1 MVMQQCCKLIYEL
14 AVCVGKRLETV
25 FDVPPFGH
33 GRAAHNP
40 RMGGHTLIDLTS
52 TFGADL
58 HEMLRE
64 AARQGPLATDEI
76 TGSKVV
82 LRQHDVE
89 ALAHDPRLEG
99 IGLTLFDLMGITD
112 GPLRD
117 WYGRLMFTTEGDYH
131 RRTRSLVSRAFTP
144 RSVGALRSTAT
155 DMAATAVA
163 AARDGGDLL
172 SASSVGTRLICRLL
186 GVPDGDD
193 TVFTK
198 WAEALSPVFGVMTL
212 EQIADATTAIT
223 EMQGTDRPARD
234 DDSGRVDGVSVH
246 RRGLS

>member
-1 MVMQQCCKLIYEL
+1 
-14 AVCVGKRLETV
+14 
-25 FDVPPFGH
+25 
-33 GRAAHNP
+33 
-40 RMGGHTLIDLTS
+40 MGGHTLIDLTS

-99 IGLTLFDLMGITD
+99 IGPTLFDLIGITD

-131 RRTRSLVSRAFTP
+131 RRTRSLAGLHAPVGRRTTFDGHGHGRDCRG
-144 RSVGALRSTAT
+144 RSPGRRRPPLGLVGGDPVDLP
-155 DMAATAVA
+155 
-163 AARDGGDLL
+163 AAR
-172 SASSVGTRLICRLL
+172 SS
-186 GVPDGDD
+186 
-193 TVFTK
+193 
-198 WAEALSPVFGVMTL
+198 
-212 EQIADATTAIT
+212 
-223 EMQGTDRPARD
+223 
-234 DDSGRVDGVSVH
+234 
-246 RRGLS
+246 RR

>member
-1 MVMQQCCKLIYEL
+1 
-14 AVCVGKRLETV
+14 
-25 FDVPPFGH
+25 
-33 GRAAHNP
+33 
-40 RMGGHTLIDLTS
+40 
-52 TFGADL
+52 
-58 HEMLRE
+58 
-64 AARQGPLATDEI
+64 
-76 TGSKVV
+76 
-82 LRQHDVE
+82 
-89 ALAHDPRLEG
+89 
-99 IGLTLFDLMGITD
+99 MGITD

-172 SASSVGTRLICRLL
+172 SASSVGTRLICRRL

-193 TVFTK
+193 AVFTK
-198 WAEALSPVFGVMTL
+198 WAEALSPVFGVMTP

-223 EMQGTDRPARD
+223 EMQGTDRPAQD
-234 DDSGRVDGVSVH
+234 DDSGRDDGVSVH